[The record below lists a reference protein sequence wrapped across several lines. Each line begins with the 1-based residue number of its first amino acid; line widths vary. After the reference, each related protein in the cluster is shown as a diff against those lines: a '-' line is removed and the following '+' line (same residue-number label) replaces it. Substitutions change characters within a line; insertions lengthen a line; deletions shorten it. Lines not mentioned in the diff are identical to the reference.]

1 MGALVLAL
9 TLGIM
14 VRSWLSPTLRVPY
27 TVLVLIVGLA
37 VGFIAYTEE
46 RTTGSDIFS
55 RSVGVW
61 LGISP
66 EAILN
71 GGWGWD
77 GMGERA
83 EVWILFL
90 RTGRKHLRSSCI
102 YLRSTHDTHTHTPHY
117 DSHPPHPHLRE

>member
-9 TLGIM
+9 ALGIM
-14 VRSWLSPTLRVPY
+14 VRAWLSPMLRVPY

-46 RTTGSDIFS
+46 RTTGADIFS

-71 GGWGWD
+71 GGWGMGWRGGWMCLIWLWD
-77 GMGERA
+77 WGG
-83 EVWILFL
+83 VGIWP
-90 RTGRKHLRSSCI
+90 
-102 YLRSTHDTHTHTPHY
+102 TH
-117 DSHPPHPHLRE
+117 